1 MTSSGESSGQ
11 TGLRIDAAREE
22 DTCTI
27 RLSGELDLGNSEQL
41 DAALLEA
48 EASDASRI
56 LLDVDEL
63 RFIDS
68 TGLRVILQA
77 TRRAERTGGR
87 LRVTR
92 GKGYVADMFRL
103 TALDRTDLVAV
114 IGASGSGKSSLV
126 RAGLKKGL
134 AERPV
139 PGLVERE
146 RIPRRYLPPAVER
159 RHARGGDG

>member
-103 TALDRTDLVAV
+103 TALDRT
-114 IGASGSGKSSLV
+114 
-126 RAGLKKGL
+126 
-134 AERPV
+134 
-139 PGLVERE
+139 
-146 RIPRRYLPPAVER
+146 IPFA
-159 RHARGGDG
+159 